1 MTNSKENQVKSEPE
15 RKKRE
20 NTTRKVIP
28 HTKAKV
34 NKEVKEERTKTQKM
48 QPKQMH
54 KQSNKKENRSL
65 EQRANKP
72 ERGRKKNTKLK
83 EDVRIKKSPLKVIPL
98 GGLLEIGKNLTVFEY
113 ENEIII
119 VDCRTCFSY
128 RRYAWSRFS
137 CGRYNIFRKKQR
149 QNKRTCFNTWS

>member
-1 MTNSKENQVKSEPE
+1 MTNSKESQVRLEPE

-20 NTTRKVIP
+20 NITRRAVP
-28 HTKAKV
+28 HTKSKV
-34 NKEVKEERTKTQKM
+34 NNEVKEEKSKTQKR
-48 QPKQMH
+48 QTKQIN
-54 KQSNKKENRSL
+54 KQVNRKENKPL
-65 EQRANKP
+65 EQRTSKAG
-72 ERGRKKNTKLK
+72 RGRRKETKLK
-83 EDVRIKKSPLKVIPL
+83 EDVRMKKAPLKVIPL

-137 CGRYNIFRKKQR
+137 CG
-149 QNKRTCFNTWS
+149 